1 MFKPMARTVQTS
13 VLALACC
20 AAQADVSV
28 VGVMKEKAL
37 LSVNGAPSKV
47 YAVGATLPDGSKLV
61 AVSGSSV
68 TLEEHGK
75 RYTAE
80 LGQFANSVQTM
91 MSPNLVFYADPNGH
105 YVVPGEIN
113 GVPTRMMIDTG
124 ATKVAIPG
132 YEAKRM
138 GIEYRTQGTRAFVQ
152 TAGGVQETWVV
163 KVNKLKVGD
172 IELSNIEAVVI
183 EAGLSIVLLGNNFL
197 NRFEMRRDGTT
208 MTLTRKN

>member
-1 MFKPMARTVQTS
+1 MFKPMAGCL
-13 VLALACC
+13 LALACC

-61 AVSGSSV
+61 AVSGSGV

-91 MSPNLVFYADPNGH
+91 MCRGKSMVFPRG
-105 YVVPGEIN
+105 
-113 GVPTRMMIDTG
+113 
-124 ATKVAIPG
+124 
-132 YEAKRM
+132 
-138 GIEYRTQGTRAFVQ
+138 
-152 TAGGVQETWVV
+152 
-163 KVNKLKVGD
+163 
-172 IELSNIEAVVI
+172 
-183 EAGLSIVLLGNNFL
+183 
-197 NRFEMRRDGTT
+197 
-208 MTLTRKN
+208 